1 MGLVAM
7 VVVWFLILFVS
18 LVVTMGY
25 GWNGGLVAMGLILA
39 MCFGCNMAFL
49 KCVMIYM
56 NFTKMA
62 PFFFL
67 RKDRGEGKVVSV
79 IINGWSP

>member
-1 MGLVAM
+1 MC
-7 VVVWFLILFVS
+7 
-18 LVVTMGY
+18 
-25 GWNGGLVAMGLILA
+25 LILA
-39 MCFGCNMAFL
+39 MGFGCNMAFL
-49 KCVMIYM
+49 KCVIIYM

-79 IINGWSP
+79 IING